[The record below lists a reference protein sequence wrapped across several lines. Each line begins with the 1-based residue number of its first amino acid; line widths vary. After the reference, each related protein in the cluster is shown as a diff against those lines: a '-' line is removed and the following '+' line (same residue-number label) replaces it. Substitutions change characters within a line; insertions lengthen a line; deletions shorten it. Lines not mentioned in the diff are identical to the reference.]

1 MKKIPVHTTLW
12 LLSSTLY
19 FHAVD
24 AKPTALVKEIA
35 ADSIGIEKKEGKR
48 FIIHRVDEGQ
58 TLYAIARKYGR
69 SVAEIKAAN
78 PTLANTVKYAELVR
92 IPIPDG
98 ALSRKE
104 EKIVDK
110 AIKKQ
115 EKAEKKEAKVA
126 EKEKAVTEP
135 KEKSAPQEPKTEKSA
150 SRQIIRA
157 DDPAKAGIHVVEPRQ
172 TLYSLASRY
181 GVSQADLRKWNNL
194 PGNNVLIG
202 QALIVSEKAYIDRMP
217 SAPAT
222 PAKTT
227 EPPTRRT
234 ETEPA
239 PHGSTRPADTRSAE
253 PKSTTPVESKS
264 ERPSLPPS
272 VTTTTKP
279 SEPEARPATK
289 PVEKAVEPETR
300 PNAKPVE
307 KTTEKATDKA
317 SERSTEKPAEVIEP
331 PRPGND
337 APMPTRGRRMSNSGV
352 AEMIEGNDGSGKY
365 LALHRTAPIGTLVQV
380 RNEFNNQSL
389 WVKVIGRLPNTGV
402 NDKIL
407 IKLSTQ
413 AFAKLSP
420 EDRRFRAEVSYI
432 VR

>member
-1 MKKIPVHTTLW
+1 MKKNPV
-12 LLSSTLY
+12 
-19 FHAVD
+19 
-24 AKPTALVKEIA
+24 PTALWLVSGILSLHAIEAKPVIPA
-35 ADSIGIEKKEGKR
+35 KATVADSIGVEKKEGKR

-58 TLYAIARKYGR
+58 TLYAIARRYGR
-69 SVAEIKAAN
+69 SVADIRAAN
-78 PTLANTVKYAELVR
+78 PTLTNTVKYAELVR

-98 ALSRKE
+98 TLSRKE
-104 EKIVDK
+104 EKVIDK

-115 EKAEKKEAKVA
+115 EKSEKKEAKAV
-126 EKEKAVTEP
+126 EKEKTVVEP
-135 KEKSAPQEPKTEKSA
+135 KEPSVSKEAKSEKTADKKTAEK
-150 SRQIIRA
+150 QIIRA
-157 DDPAKAGIHVVEPRQ
+157 DDPAKVGIHVVEPRQ

-202 QALIVSEKAYIDRMP
+202 QALIVSEKAYVDRMP
-217 SAPAT
+217 SSPAPAT
-222 PAKTT
+222 PAKVNET
-227 EPPTRRT
+227 PAKPT
-234 ETEPA
+234 ETPNRRSEPETT
-239 PHGSTRPADTRSAE
+239 PHVPTRPAETHPTEPKSVTPAE
-253 PKSTTPVESKS
+253 PKPERSPVPTPAPVA
-264 ERPSLPPS
+264 
-272 VTTTTKP
+272 TKP
-279 SEPEARPATK
+279 VEPEARPA
-289 PVEKAVEPETR
+289 
-300 PNAKPVE
+300 AKPVE
-307 KTTEKATDKA
+307 KTTDKLTEK
-317 SERSTEKPAEVIEP
+317 SSEKPAEVIEP

-337 APMPTRGRRMSNSGV
+337 APMPTRGRRMSSSGV

>member
-1 MKKIPVHTTLW
+1 MKKIPVSTSLW
-12 LLSSTLY
+12 LVSGILSLQ
-19 FHAVD
+19 AIE
-24 AKPTALVKEIA
+24 AKPVTPAKASVV
-35 ADSIGIEKKEGKR
+35 DSIGVEKKDGKR

-58 TLYAIARKYGR
+58 TLYAIARRYGR
-69 SVAEIKAAN
+69 SVADIKAAN

-92 IPIPDG
+92 VPIPDG

-104 EKIVDK
+104 EKVIDK

-115 EKAEKKEAKVA
+115 EKTEKKEAKVV
-126 EKEKAVTEP
+126 EKKAVVEP
-135 KEKSAPQEPKTEKSA
+135 KESSVPKETKSEKSA
-150 SRQIIRA
+150 DKKTAEKQIIRA

-202 QALIVSEKAYIDRMP
+202 QALIVSEKAYVDRMP
-217 SAPAT
+217 SSPAPTTPVKVSET
-222 PAKTT
+222 PAKPA
-227 EPPTRRT
+227 EIPTRRP
-234 ETEPA
+234 ETEAA
-239 PHGSTRPADTRSAE
+239 PHVTTRPVETHPTE
-253 PKSTTPVESKS
+253 PKSITPAESKP
-264 ERPSLPPS
+264 ERPTVPTPAP
-272 VTTTTKP
+272 V
-279 SEPEARPATK
+279 ATK
-289 PVEKAVEPETR
+289 PTEPETR
-300 PNAKPVE
+300 PTTKPADKSAEKLSEKTAEKPV
-307 KTTEKATDKA
+307 
-317 SERSTEKPAEVIEP
+317 EVIEP

-337 APMPTRGRRMSNSGV
+337 APMPTRGRRISSSGV

>member
-1 MKKIPVHTTLW
+1 MKKIPVSTSLW
-12 LLSSTLY
+12 LVSGILSLQ
-19 FHAVD
+19 AIE
-24 AKPTALVKEIA
+24 AKPVTPAKASVV
-35 ADSIGIEKKEGKR
+35 DSIGVEKKDGKR

-58 TLYAIARKYGR
+58 TLYAIARRYGR
-69 SVAEIKAAN
+69 SVADIKAAN
-78 PTLANTVKYAELVR
+78 PTLANSVKYAELVR
-92 IPIPDG
+92 VPIPDG

-104 EKIVDK
+104 EKVIDK

-115 EKAEKKEAKVA
+115 EKTEKKEAKII
-126 EKEKAVTEP
+126 EKKAVVEP
-135 KEKSAPQEPKTEKSA
+135 KESSVPKETKSEKSA
-150 SRQIIRA
+150 GKKTAEKQIIRA

-202 QALIVSEKAYIDRMP
+202 QALIVSEKAYVDRMP
-217 SAPAT
+217 SSPAPITPVKVSET
-222 PAKTT
+222 PAKPA
-227 EPPTRRT
+227 EIPTRRP
-234 ETEPA
+234 ETEAA
-239 PHGSTRPADTRSAE
+239 PHVTTRPVETHPTE
-253 PKSTTPVESKS
+253 PKSITPAESKP
-264 ERPSLPPS
+264 ERPTVPTPAP
-272 VTTTTKP
+272 VATKP
-279 SEPEARPATK
+279 TEPESRPTTK
-289 PVEKAVEPETR
+289 PVEKTADKSAEKSSEKT
-300 PNAKPVE
+300 AEKPV
-307 KTTEKATDKA
+307 
-317 SERSTEKPAEVIEP
+317 EVIEP

-337 APMPTRGRRMSNSGV
+337 APMPTRGRRISSSGV